1 MTRRAWLLVTLLL
14 SCLLLVAC
22 GDTPSTTKSDTD
34 IIASLKTAGL
44 PIGEVATYTA
54 ETDPNELLG
63 RPNGYTHKSNW
74 LDTRIERETK
84 DEIDVFDGGGIEI
97 FPDNAGAQRRMDKL
111 QGLGASMSQLIEYN
125 YVHGTVL
132 LRVAK
137 RLTPDQAAE
146 YDKALVEALK

>member
-1 MTRRAWLLVTLLL
+1 MRNKI
-14 SCLLLVAC
+14 LVAVLMCLVLVGC
-22 GDTPSTTKSDTD
+22 GDAPTSSKSDVD
-34 IIASLKTAGL
+34 IIASLKAQGI

-84 DEIDVFDGGGIEI
+84 EDVAVSDGGGIEI
-97 FPDNAGAQRRMDKL
+97 YPDNVGAQTRMDKL
-111 QGLGASMSQLIEYN
+111 QAIGASMSQLIEYN
-125 YVHGTVL
+125 YVHGNVL

-137 RLTPDQAAE
+137 RLTPDQAVE
-146 YDKALVEALK
+146 YDKAVVEALK

>member
-1 MTRRAWLLVTLLL
+1 MRRCVLLVVLM
-14 SCLLLVAC
+14 CLVLVGC
-22 GDTPSTTKSDTD
+22 GDSASTKTDVD
-34 IIASLKTAGL
+34 IIASLKAQGI

-54 ETDPNELLG
+54 VTDPNKLLG

-97 FPDNAGAQRRMDKL
+97 FPDNATAQKRMDKL

-146 YDKALVEALK
+146 YDKAVVEALK